1 MKTTKN
7 NLEKNSGLVNMAI
20 NLAILAC
27 LIYAVISIGTVKSG
41 MDKLIQQ
48 SGTLS
53 PIQSAQPMSD
63 KDMERAF
70 LGLIIQKLQE
80 AQR

>member
-1 MKTTKN
+1 MQTKKN

-27 LIYAVISIGTVKSG
+27 LVYAVVSIAGLDAK
-41 MDKLIQQ
+41 MDKMIQQ

-53 PIQSAQPMSD
+53 PVQSAQPMSD
-63 KDMERAF
+63 RDIERMII
-70 LGLIIQKLQE
+70 GLVIQKLQE
-80 AQR
+80 VQK